1 MSECK
6 ALLTDCNGT
15 LVDSYD
21 AETNLMVEVA
31 NRHNSHGGMPLT
43 AGDFNDDG
51 GRKITEIFTGVM
63 RKKGVENYEQAG
75 LAASS
80 EFFARYDEIL
90 DKMTLINPCTN
101 AVADGLRSY
110 GIKTAIVSSAEKPLL
125 EKVSKHFGFYDNF
138 DLIIGRDDKEGEKS
152 STYLKALSELG
163 VKPGEAVAVEDSPR
177 GIAAANEAGVGL
189 VVGIR
194 NTHSYDELKEAGA
207 DEVIETLNELLL
219 ILG

>member
-1 MSECK
+1 MNECK
-6 ALLTDCNGT
+6 ALLIDCNGT

-21 AETNLMVEVA
+21 AETNLMIEVA

-43 AGDFNDDG
+43 AGDFNTYG
-51 GRKITEIFTGVM
+51 GRKITELFTGVM
-63 RKKGVENYEQAG
+63 RKTGVENFEQAG

-101 AVADGLRSY
+101 AVATGLRSY

-138 DLIIGRDDKEGEKS
+138 DLVIGRDGEEGEKS
-152 STYLKALSELG
+152 SVYLKALSGLG
-163 VKPGEAVAVEDSPR
+163 VEPEEAMAVEDAPR
-177 GIAAANEAGVGL
+177 GIAAARAAGVGL
-189 VVGIR
+189 IVGIR

-207 DEVIETLNELLL
+207 DEVIERLNELL
-219 ILG
+219 ILL